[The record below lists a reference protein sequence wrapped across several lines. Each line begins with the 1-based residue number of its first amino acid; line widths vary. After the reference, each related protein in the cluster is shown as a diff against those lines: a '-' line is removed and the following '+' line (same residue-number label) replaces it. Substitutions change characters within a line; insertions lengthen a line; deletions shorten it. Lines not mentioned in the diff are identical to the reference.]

1 LRIPGGFFCPGN
13 MGVMD
18 SLQSPRNSPT
28 VHDIIEAKSEN
39 IMKRIGVLTSG
50 GDAPGMNACVRAVV
64 RYGVSRE
71 SEVVGIRRG
80 YHGILEKDFT
90 KLGSRSVANII
101 HRGGTILETARCEEM
116 KTTEGIKKANEILQE
131 ECIEGLITIGGDGT
145 FRGAVALAE
154 AGNIKVIGV
163 PGTIDN
169 DVYGTDYAIGFDTAI
184 NTALDAIDKIRDTAG
199 SLQRPFFIEVM
210 GRSRGFIAL
219 EVGIAGGAE
228 EILIPESETK
238 IEQLCLDIRRSFKRG
253 KKSFIVIVSEG
264 DEAGGAFSI
273 AQQVWERLRL
283 EYRICVLG
291 HVQRGGSPTAR
302 DRVLASKLGAAAVDA
317 LIKGMSGYMVGDL
330 KGDIVFTPLRETW
343 EKKKELD
350 NNLLQLGKI
359 LAE

>member
-1 LRIPGGFFCPGN
+1 
-13 MGVMD
+13 
-18 SLQSPRNSPT
+18 
-28 VHDIIEAKSEN
+28 
-39 IMKRIGVLTSG
+39 MKRIGVLTSG
-50 GDAPGMNACVRAVV
+50 GDAPGMNACIRAIVRCGA
-64 RYGVSRE
+64 SRGL
-71 SEVVGIRRG
+71 EVIGMRQG
-80 YHGILEKDFT
+80 YRGILAENFV
-90 KLGSRSVANII
+90 KLGRRSVANII
-101 HRGGTILETARCEEM
+101 HRGGTFLETARCEEM
-116 KTTEGIKKANEILQE
+116 KTEEGIRKANEILQRKG
-131 ECIEGLITIGGDGT
+131 IEGLITIGGDGT

-154 AGNIKVIGV
+154 SGDVKVIGI

-210 GRSRGFIAL
+210 GRCRGFIAL

-228 EILIPESETK
+228 DILIPEVETK
-238 IEQLCLDIRRSFKRG
+238 IEQLCLDIRRSFKKG
-253 KKSFIVIVSEG
+253 KKSFIVIVAEG
-264 DEAGGAFSI
+264 DEAGGVFSI

-317 LIKGMSGYMVGDL
+317 LVNGKSGYMVGEL
-330 KGDIVFTPLRETW
+330 KEEIAFTPLRETW
-343 EKKKELD
+343 EKMKELD
-350 NNLLQLGKI
+350 SNLLRLVRV